1 MQMEYLL
8 YPYIISNLK
17 DLSTGILYLDM
28 IIIFMSTTL
37 YLIYNNRKLSN
48 FFGSKFNKYFSKVK
62 SKIIFSNEGKDRSQN
77 FKALM
82 YYLERNNFDNIK
94 ELKERACYIWNKN
107 DEYIENAKSSGYDI
121 NQIEKFNFTKDI
133 FGRVIQEVK
142 EKNRGRDNTEYKDVY
157 ILEIFSEKLELLE
170 LELWIK
176 QQQKIYNKH
185 IRDKCCKNQMILTIN
200 WDESDNDFEV
210 NDAEW
215 ESSITFDNS
224 YFHNKENIVKKIDF
238 FLNNKDWYYERGIPY
253 NLGILLYG
261 EPGGG
266 KTRFIK
272 QLLNHTERHAI
283 DIKLTD
289 TFDFDE
295 LKNIIH
301 NEKIIDEFIIPQ
313 EKRIIIFEDIDAV
326 GDVLKDRDKKQEELE
341 SHIQTIK
348 IQKKKKKDNIS
359 KDSKD
364 SKNTKIQH
372 KIIQESSNNLSNF
385 LNIIDGLNECSGRII
400 IMTTNKIEFLDP
412 AIIRPG
418 RIDIKIEF
426 KKCTS
431 EDIFNMSKLFWKKQF
446 TYNLTDMKEDI
457 NNKYTSA
464 EVINI
469 FRGGDNFDDIKS
481 FFIK

>member
-17 DLSTGILYLDM
+17 DLTTGIIYLD
-28 IIIFMSTTL
+28 IIFIFISTTL
-37 YLIYNNRKLSN
+37 YLIYNNRTLSY
-48 FFGSKFNKYFSKVK
+48 FFESKFKKYFSNVK
-62 SKIIFSNEGKDRSQN
+62 SKIIFSNEGKNRSKN

-82 YYLERNNFDNIK
+82 YYLETNKFNTIK
-94 ELKERACYIWNKN
+94 ELKERALYGWNN
-107 DEYIENAKSSGYDI
+107 DDEYIENPKATGYDI
-121 NQIEKFNFTKDI
+121 NQCEKFNFTKDI
-133 FGRVIQEVK
+133 FGRVIQEIK
-142 EKNRGRDNTEYKDVY
+142 EKNTSRDNKEYKDIY
-157 ILEIFSEKLELLE
+157 TLEIFSKKLELLE

-176 QQQKIYNKH
+176 QQKKIYNKH
-185 IRDKCCKNQMILTIN
+185 IRDKCCKNQMLLTIN
-200 WDESDNDFEV
+200 WDNTENNFIV
-210 NDAEW
+210 NDSEW

-224 YFHNKENIVKKIDF
+224 YFHNKENILKKIDF
-238 FLNNKDWYYERGIPY
+238 FLNNKEWYYERGIPY

-272 QLLNHTERHAI
+272 QLLNHTKRHAI
-283 DIKLTD
+283 DIKLVD
-289 TFDFDE
+289 SFDFDE
-295 LKNIIH
+295 LKKIIH
-301 NEKIIDEFIIPQ
+301 NEKIMDEFIIPQ

-326 GDVLKDRDKKQEELE
+326 GDVLKDRDKKKEEINN
-341 SHIQTIK
+341 HIHTIK
-348 IQKKKKKDNIS
+348 ITKQKKNNDNIDNS
-359 KDSKD
+359 KEKSP
-364 SKNTKIQH
+364 QH
-372 KIIQESSNNLSNF
+372 KIIQESDNNLSHF

-400 IMTTNKIEFLDP
+400 IMTTNKIDFLDP

-426 KKCTS
+426 KKCTC

-446 TYNLTDMKEDI
+446 KYKLTDMKEDL

-469 FRGGDNFDDIKS
+469 FRSGDDFTNIKS
-481 FFIK
+481 LFIK

>member
-37 YLIYNNRKLSN
+37 YLIYNNRKLSH
-48 FFGSKFNKYFSKVK
+48 FFESRFNKYFSKVK
-62 SKIIFSNEGKDRSQN
+62 SKIIFSNEGKDRSKN

-82 YYLERNNFDNIK
+82 YYLERNKFDNIK
-94 ELKERACYIWNKN
+94 ELKERAFYIWNRD
-107 DEYIENAKSSGYDI
+107 DEYIESAKSSGYDI

-142 EKNRGRDNTEYKDVY
+142 EKNRGRDNTEYKDIY
-157 ILEIFSEKLELLE
+157 TLEIFSEKLELTE

-176 QQQKIYNKH
+176 EQKKIYNKY
-185 IRDKCCKNQMILTIN
+185 IREKCCKNQMILTIN
-200 WDESDNDFEV
+200 WNDNDNDFEV
-210 NDAEW
+210 NDTEW

-272 QLLNHTERHAI
+272 QLLNHTKRHAI

-289 TFDFDE
+289 SFDFDE

-326 GDVLKDRDKKQEELE
+326 GDVLKDRDKKQEEID

-348 IQKKKKKDNIS
+348 IQKKKKKEDNS
-359 KDSKD
+359 DDLKD
-364 SKNTKIQH
+364 TKAQH

-418 RIDIKIEF
+418 RIDIKIKF
-426 KKCTS
+426 NKCTS
-431 EDIFNMSKLFWKKQF
+431 EDIFNMSKIFWKRQF

-469 FRGGDNFDDIKS
+469 FRTGDNFNDIKS

>member
-17 DLSTGILYLDM
+17 NLSTGILYFDM

-37 YLIYNNRKLSN
+37 YLIYNNRKLTN
-48 FFGSKFNKYFSKVK
+48 FFESKFKKYFSKVK
-62 SKIIFSNEGKDRSQN
+62 SKIVFSNEGKDRSKN

-82 YYLERNNFDNIK
+82 YYIEKNRFATIK
-94 ELKERACYIWNKN
+94 ELKERSSYSWNGN
-107 DEYIENAKSSGYDI
+107 DDYVEDTKAAGYDI

-133 FGRVIQEVK
+133 YGLVIQEVK
-142 EKNRGRDNTEYKDVY
+142 EKNKGGNNTEYKDVY
-157 ILEIFSEKLELLE
+157 TLEIYSESLELTE

-176 QQQKIYNKH
+176 KQKQIYNNY

-200 WDESDNDFEV
+200 WDSADNNFVV
-210 NDAEW
+210 NDSEW

-224 YFHNKENIVKKIDF
+224 YFHDKEKILKKIDF
-238 FLNNKDWYYERGIPY
+238 FIHNKELYYERGIPY

-272 QLLNHTERHAI
+272 QLLNYTKRHAI

-289 TFDFDE
+289 SFDFDE

-301 NEKIIDEFIIPQ
+301 NEKIVDEFIIPQ

-326 GDVLKDRDKKQEELE
+326 GDVLKNRDKKQEEIDN
-341 SHIQTIK
+341 HIQTIK
-348 IQKKKKKDNIS
+348 IEKQKQKNI
-359 KDSKD
+359 DSKEKQ
-364 SKNTKIQH
+364 SCT
-372 KIIQESSNNLSNF
+372 KIIQDNSNNLSNF

-400 IMTTNKIEFLDP
+400 IMTTNKVDFLDP

-418 RIDIKIEF
+418 RIDIKIEL
-426 KKCTS
+426 KKCTT

-446 TYNLTDMKEDI
+446 KYRLGNMKKDI
-457 NNKYTSA
+457 DNKYTSA

-469 FRGGDNFDDIKS
+469 FRSGNNFDDIKT